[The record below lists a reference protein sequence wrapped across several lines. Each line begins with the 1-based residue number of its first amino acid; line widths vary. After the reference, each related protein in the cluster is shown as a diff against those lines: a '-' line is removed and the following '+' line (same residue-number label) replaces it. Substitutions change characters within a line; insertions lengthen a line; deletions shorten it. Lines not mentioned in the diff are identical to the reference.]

1 MPLGDL
7 FLGDRGDRETFEAS
21 SSILSLVFTLKESSE
36 SLIATISETRDSLM
50 GLWPRTSAARGDGD
64 GASSSC
70 EFGLDNDAPGLVFVT
85 APTYWVGDCSVFE
98 DDSELPHIEEERY
111 G

>member
-7 FLGDRGDRETFEAS
+7 VLGDRGDRETFEDN

-36 SLIATISETRDSLM
+36 SLMATISETRDSFM
-50 GLWPRTSAARGDGD
+50 GLWPCAFAARGDGD
-64 GASSSC
+64 RASDPC
-70 EFGLDNDAPGLVFVT
+70 GFEFDIDAPLVLSLR
-85 APTYWVGDCSVFE
+85 ASTYWAGDSSVLE
-98 DDSELPHIEEERY
+98 DDTELPHIEEERY